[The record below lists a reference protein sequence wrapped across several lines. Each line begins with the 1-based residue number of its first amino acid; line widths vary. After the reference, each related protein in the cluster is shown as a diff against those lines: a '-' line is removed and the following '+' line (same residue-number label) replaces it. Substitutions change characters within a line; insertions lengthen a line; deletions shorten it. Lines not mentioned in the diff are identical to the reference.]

1 MPAIA
6 LLTSG
11 SNCVSVTAPGTPAK
25 YCLAEIG
32 RESFSEGFSSITTP
46 YASMVASEILLFI
59 TFSSRSIK
67 LFTWCSEGTR
77 LILRKKPGAVWKRL
91 PDFNSLLVRKK
102 TIRGSGD
109 RVSYFAIVSTTY
121 FLILRGYLI

>member
-102 TIRGSGD
+102 QFGD
-109 RVSYFAIVSTTY
+109 LAIESHTLLLY
-121 FLILRGYLI
+121 QPRIFLY